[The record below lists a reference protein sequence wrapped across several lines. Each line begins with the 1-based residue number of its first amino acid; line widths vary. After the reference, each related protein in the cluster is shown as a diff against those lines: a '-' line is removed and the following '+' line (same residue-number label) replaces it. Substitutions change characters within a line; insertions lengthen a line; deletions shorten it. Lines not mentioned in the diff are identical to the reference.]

1 MTAVWLNSI
10 AAKDIMMASDSPLP
24 HASKVIAHFAG
35 ISAVDARRHLIFGL
49 WILAPLVGVLLVGA
63 VMHFLA

>member
-1 MTAVWLNSI
+1 
-10 AAKDIMMASDSPLP
+10 MAPDSPLP
-24 HASKVIAHFAG
+24 HAPKAIAPFAG
-35 ISAVDARRHLIFGL
+35 ISAVDAERQLIFGL

>member
-1 MTAVWLNSI
+1 
-10 AAKDIMMASDSPLP
+10 MAPDSPLP
-24 HASKVIAHFAG
+24 HAPKAIAHFAG
-35 ISAVDARRHLIFGL
+35 ISAVDARRQLMFGL